1 MVQEKLQYVASC
13 KLHVTGYH
21 PINHNLQPAPCN
33 LHPAS
38 CTPQPATCN
47 SQPATI
53 KNNIKFF
60 PLHKIF
66 YKKLALFERSSTFV
80 TH

>member
-21 PINHNLQPAPCN
+21 PINHNL
-33 LHPAS
+33 
-38 CTPQPATCN
+38 QPATCN

-66 YKKLALFERSSTFV
+66 YKKLAFFSRTSNFV